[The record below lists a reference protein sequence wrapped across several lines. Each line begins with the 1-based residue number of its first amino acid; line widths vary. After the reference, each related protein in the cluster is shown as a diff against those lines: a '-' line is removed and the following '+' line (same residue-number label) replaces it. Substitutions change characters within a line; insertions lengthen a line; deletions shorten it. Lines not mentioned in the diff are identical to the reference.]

1 MDIEE
6 KHLIEEIAALAR
18 ENNALLKKMRRAQ
31 LWGRAGR
38 MVYWIVVL
46 GVAFGALYFL
56 QPYIE
61 QIGRLYRTV
70 QTVQE
75 QAGVFLPGFGNTSV
89 DAVE

>member
-6 KHLIEEIAALAR
+6 KHLIEEIAGLTR
-18 ENNALLKKMRRAQ
+18 ENNTLLKKIHRGA
-31 LWGRAGR
+31 LWGRVWR
-38 MVYWIVVL
+38 IIYWVIIL

-56 QPYIE
+56 QPYVE
-61 QIGRLYRTV
+61 QVRALYRTV

-75 QAGVFLPGFGNTSV
+75 QAGIFLPGFGNTEP